1 MKVIV
6 SKLCN
11 GCAGDSEEYMFVFT
25 EQLSKTRVTAIY
37 VVNVASVPC
46 Q

>member
-1 MKVIV
+1 MKGIV
-6 SKLCN
+6 SKMCN

-25 EQLSKTRVTAIY
+25 ELLSKTRVTTVY
-37 VVNVASVPC
+37 VVNVASVPW